1 MDEKNEARLR
11 HHFREGLRSM
21 KAARY
26 AEAMEQWGAVLRLDP
41 QRHTLYGR
49 KAAALIALVQE
60 KGEERRRRPEIGEAP
75 KGGEEEGSGRETSF
89 SLQGDGE
96 ATHPQGNPIAEE
108 GGEVAEEI
116 TQEASPTSR
125 QSTRFLDIFHLD
137 AGVRIAG
144 RYEVVEPLG
153 KGGTAVVYRARDLEL
168 FAEDLAIK
176 ILDVD
181 SNDPGRTE
189 TVARFKREIAL
200 ARQVNHPNV
209 IRIFDYGVFQEYPY
223 FTMEFVRGKTLR
235 QIVQRRGPLP
245 LQRALPIMKALCEAL
260 EAVHLRGIIHRDIKP
275 QNIIVTEA
283 GGVKL
288 VDFGI
293 SKPLDNEDLD
303 ITGEPKGFG
312 TPLFMSPEQLYR
324 APLDFRSD
332 IYSLG
337 VSFYYVLTGAF
348 PFGTEENC
356 IREALTGHPSPPSL
370 HEASLG
376 SEVDAV
382 ILKAIE
388 RKKEHRYRDMTEF
401 RYAIESL
408 DKHEGPKKKSPW
420 FLRWFRRR

>member
-1 MDEKNEARLR
+1 MDEKSEARLR
-11 HHFREGLRSM
+11 HHFREGLKSM

-26 AEAMEQWGAVLRLDP
+26 AEAMKQWGAVLRLDP
-41 QRHTLYGR
+41 QRHTLYGQ

-60 KGEERRRRPEIGEAP
+60 KGGEEGRRRPEIGDAP
-75 KGGEEEGSGRETSF
+75 KGGKEEGSGQEASIPLQGDGETTHPRVNPMAEEEEGSG
-89 SLQGDGE
+89 
-96 ATHPQGNPIAEE
+96 
-108 GGEVAEEI
+108 EI
-116 TQEASPTSR
+116 TQEARHPSR
-125 QSTRFLDIFHLD
+125 RSDRFLDIFRLD

-181 SNDPGRTE
+181 PNDPDREE

-235 QIVQRRGPLP
+235 QIVRRRGPLP
-245 LQRALPIMKALCEAL
+245 LPRALPIMKALCEAL

-275 QNIIVTEA
+275 QNIIVTET

-293 SKPLDNEDLD
+293 SKPLDNADLD

-337 VSFYYVLTGAF
+337 VSFYYVLTGTF

-356 IREALTGHPSPPSL
+356 IREALTSHPSPPSL

-376 SEVDAV
+376 AEVDAV

-388 RKKEHRYRDMTEF
+388 RKKENRYRDMTEF

-408 DKHEGPKKKSPW
+408 EKHEGPKKKSPW